1 MELFLK
7 CSALALTVV
16 IIYPVVA
23 HKDKAF
29 ASLASIA
36 VCCVIMLL
44 AAEYLEPVLDFFT
57 GLQEQTGIDRK
68 LFAIL
73 LKIVGLGLIAEI
85 AVLVCSD
92 SGNGAMAK
100 AITTMASVTVLW
112 ISIPL
117 LEGFLDLIGELLSLL

>member
-7 CSALALTVV
+7 CAALALTIV

-23 HKDKAF
+23 YKDKAF
-29 ASLASIA
+29 ATLASIA
-36 VCCVIMLL
+36 VCCVILLL
-44 AAEYLEPVLDFFT
+44 AAEYLEPLLDFFAD
-57 GLQEQTGIDRK
+57 LQQQTGVDRN
-68 LFAIL
+68 LFTIL
-73 LKIVGLGLIAEI
+73 MKIVGLGLIAEI
-85 AVLVCSD
+85 AVLVCTD

-100 AITTMASVTVLW
+100 AIATMSSITVLW